1 MTASIVDAHIHFD
14 LYTEEDRREILES
27 LAANGIASMITVS
40 SHLTSGIKNLT
51 LSLDDKK
58 IKPALGYHPEQPLPS
73 REEIEN
79 ITSLARRYSS
89 NISAIGEVGLPYYS
103 RKEDPSI
110 DVESYVKL
118 LEQFIKLAAELN
130 KPIVLHAIYEDADLV
145 CDLLKKHGVRNA
157 HFHWFKGSAATIQ
170 TLMEND
176 YYISVT
182 PECVYKTK
190 IQKLIE
196 VYPLNRIMVETD
208 GPWPFE
214 GPFKDKMTNPAMM
227 HDSIAKISEIKR
239 LPLQT
244 VYRIIYQNTVRFFC
258 L

>member
-1 MTASIVDAHIHFD
+1 MTASIIDAHIHFD
-14 LYTEEDRREILES
+14 LYHKEDRLKILER
-27 LAANGIASMITVS
+27 LAATGISSMISVS
-40 SHLTSGIKNLT
+40 SHLESGMTNLE
-51 LSLDDKK
+51 LALDDQR

-73 REEIEN
+73 KDEIHE
-79 ITSLARRYSS
+79 ISSLARRYKNS
-89 NISAIGEVGLPYYS
+89 IAAIGEVGLPYYS

-110 DVESYVKL
+110 DLESYVTL
-118 LEQFIKLAAELN
+118 LEHFIKLAKELD

-145 CDLLKKHGVRNA
+145 CGLLQKHGVKDA
-157 HFHWFKGSAATIQ
+157 HFHWFKGSSATVHSLIK
-170 TLMEND
+170 NN

-182 PECVYKTK
+182 PDCVYKSK

-214 GPFKDKMTNPAMM
+214 GPFKGRITHPEMI
-227 HDSIAKISEIKR
+227 HDSISKISEIKK

-244 VYRIIYQNTVRFFC
+244 VYRTIYQNTTSFFR